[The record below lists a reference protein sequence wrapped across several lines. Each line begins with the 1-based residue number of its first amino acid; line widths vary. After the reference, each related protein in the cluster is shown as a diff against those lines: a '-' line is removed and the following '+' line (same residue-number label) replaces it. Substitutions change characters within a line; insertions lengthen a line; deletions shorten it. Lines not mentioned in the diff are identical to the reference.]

1 MTNPDSIGSLDPASG
16 RFEDGR
22 FVFPVRVY
30 YEDTDL
36 SGLVYHAN
44 YLRFMERGRSEFLR
58 VSGAGH
64 KGLLDAVEPLAW
76 AVYRMEIDFKRPARI
91 EDALTVT
98 TSVIEVSPARVKLA
112 QSVLRAS
119 EILVNAKVE
128 VCIIALDGRPRRMP
142 DAVREKLKSF
152 L

>member
-1 MTNPDSIGSLDPASG
+1 MSANEPESG
-16 RFEDGR
+16 RFDGKSFR
-22 FVFPVRVY
+22 FPLRVY

-36 SGLVYHAN
+36 SGLVYHAS

-64 KGLLDAVEPLAW
+64 KGLLNEPEPLAW
-76 AVYRMEIDFKRPARI
+76 AVYRMEIEFKRPARI
-91 EDALTVT
+91 EDALVVE
-98 TSVIEVSPARVKLA
+98 TSVREVSPARVKLA
-112 QSVLRAS
+112 QTVFRDA
-119 EILVNAKVE
+119 EILVNAKCE

-142 DAVREKLKSF
+142 DAIRRKLASF

>member
-1 MTNPDSIGSLDPASG
+1 MTNPDPKGSLDPASG

-64 KGLLDAVEPLAW
+64 KGLLGAEEPLAW
-76 AVYRMEIDFKRPARI
+76 AVYHMEVDFKRPARI

-112 QSVLRAS
+112 QSVLRAK
-119 EILVNAKVE
+119 EILVNARVE
-128 VCIIALDGRPRRMP
+128 VCIIALDGRPRRML
-142 DAVREKLKSF
+142 DAIREKLKSF

>member
-1 MTNPDSIGSLDPASG
+1 MSENEPASG
-16 RFEDGR
+16 HFDGKT
-22 FVFPVRVY
+22 FLFPVRVY

-58 VSGAGH
+58 VTGAGH
-64 KGLLDAVEPLAW
+64 KGLLGAEEPLAW
-76 AVYRMEIDFKRPARI
+76 AVYRMEIDFRRPARI

-98 TSVIEVSPARVKLA
+98 TSVAEVSPARVKLM
-112 QSVLRAS
+112 QSVLRAR
-119 EILVNAKVE
+119 EILVNARVE

-142 DAVREKLKSF
+142 DAIREKLKSF

>member
-1 MTNPDSIGSLDPASG
+1 MTNPEPPSG
-16 RFEDGR
+16 LFDGKTY
-22 FVFPVRVY
+22 FFPVRVY

-64 KGLLDAVEPLAW
+64 KELLETPEPLAW

-91 EDALTVT
+91 EDALTITTAVT
-98 TSVIEVSPARVKLA
+98 EVSPARVKLA
-112 QSVLRAS
+112 QNVRKQGQ
-119 EILVNAKVE
+119 ILVNARCE
-128 VCIIALDGRPRRMP
+128 VCIITLDGRPRRMP
-142 DAVREKLKSF
+142 DAIRRKLESF